1 MKRLNGRFFL
11 YAVLEQPCVQRVFR
25 YIKYG
30 LRGRGSA
37 AIGDSMKHLWLPV
50 MASVGMWG
58 FGSSFAVTWENQ
70 CASNGF
76 TFIKDS
82 EHFEVCKKPTADD
95 GRANNVTISESDAQG
110 ALESLEKVYTFYT
123 DSLGWMLPFP
133 KSPDKKLKSNI
144 YVYENSLMNS
154 LYGGQDYVKGLNNE
168 YGPGMWI
175 GVGSLTDYWGMSH
188 EFAHGLQGVAGWMG
202 NNSHAGWMAESH
214 ANWMAHQYNPNDAH
228 CSEYLI
234 NYPYLYYGSTRD
246 RYCNWQFLEH
256 LKEKFGGGTKGAK
269 EVNRIWMEAIH
280 DGEEGR
286 MEQTPFTAMM
296 MVYDW
301 TLEDLNREFGL
312 FAMKNATLEY
322 APEKKALYRKSYGD
336 YEFSTRRDLSYGDNY
351 RRHTRV
357 TMLNKMIADDEV
369 EGNASS
375 VEGNVGAKSV
385 PARYVVPSY
394 WAPQRWGYN
403 LVRIY
408 PDSVGKVTV
417 KFRGIVQSKKT
428 VDGYKCFGDNTDD
441 YMGKHYDW
449 CNYAPD
455 ALPDPA
461 SQWAFGLVAEGS
473 DGTPRYSDL
482 KIDTAG
488 NISID
493 VKKGDKALWLAVT
506 AAPKEMQ
513 TILWDQFYYSI
524 HRYPYMIEVVN
535 GSPEGYNKDFWKPSG
550 SGYTA
555 HSNGGGLV
563 SGKAKVDATVYVG
576 PNAVVNGGTISG
588 NARIEDFAVVDGGT
602 ISGKAV
608 VRGRA
613 LVSAGT
619 ISDNAI
625 LEEDAWLVSGSI
637 SGNAKV
643 GAISIIVNTTVS
655 DDAQVYGVMWA
666 LNGKK
671 LSGTAQ
677 LRGDLENNF
686 DKEITKGVF
695 YGMVNTDML
704 NNANFGANLTTP
716 PTEATADY
724 SDAKWYAIAE
734 DSNGDSDG
742 AGSEGGEGDNTT
754 IVQTFAP
761 LTTAETQYNVFSVN
775 GKFIGRVSVAK
786 GVFAHIA
793 LKNAGFSPGAYIV
806 RNQNVGKLL
815 IIK

>member
-1 MKRLNGRFFL
+1 MGKLSVKFFL
-11 YAVLEQPCVQRVFR
+11 NVAAV
-25 YIKYG
+25 
-30 LRGRGSA
+30 
-37 AIGDSMKHLWLPV
+37 
-50 MASVGMWG
+50 ASL
-58 FGSSFAVTWENQ
+58 SFAVTWENQ
-70 CASNGF
+70 CQSNGF
-76 TFIKDS
+76 TQIKES
-82 EHFEVCKKPTADD
+82 AHFEVCKKPTTDQGAP
-95 GRANNVTISESDAQG
+95 NNVSIPEADAEGVLQ
-110 ALESLEKVYTFYT
+110 SLEKVFTFYT

-144 YVYENSLMNS
+144 YVFENAVMSS
-154 LYGGQDYVKGLNNE
+154 LYGGQDYVKGLNGE

-175 GVGSLTDYWGMSH
+175 GVGSLKDYWGTSH

-202 NNSHAGWMAESH
+202 NNSHAGWFAESH

-256 LKEKFGGGTKGAK
+256 LKEEFGGGNKGAA
-269 EVNRIWMEAIH
+269 EVNRIWMESIH
-280 DGEEGR
+280 DGEQGR

-301 TLEDLNREFGL
+301 SLEDLNREFGK

-322 APEKKALYRKSYGD
+322 APAKKALYKKSYGD
-336 YEFSTRRDLSYGDNY
+336 YEFKTRRDLSGWDNY

-428 VDGYKCFGDNTDD
+428 VNGYKCFGDNTDD

-461 SQWAFGLVAEGS
+461 SQWAFALVAEGS
-473 DGTPRYSDL
+473 DGTPRYSEL
-482 KIDTAG
+482 VLDTAA
-488 NISID
+488 NISLD
-493 VKKGDKALWLAVT
+493 TKKDDKALWLVVT
-506 AAPKEMQ
+506 AAPKQMQ
-513 TILWDQFYYSI
+513 LILWDQFYYSI
-524 HRYPYMIEVVN
+524 YRYPYMIEVEN

-555 HSNGGGLV
+555 HSNGGGMV
-563 SGKAKVDATVYVG
+563 SSKAKVDATVYVG

-625 LEEDAWLVSGSI
+625 LEDDAWLVSGSI

-643 GAISIIVNTTVS
+643 GAISIIVNSTIA

-666 LNGKK
+666 VTDKK

-677 LRGDLENNF
+677 IRGDLENNF
-686 DKEITKGVF
+686 DREITKGVF

-704 NNANFGANLTTP
+704 NNANFGANLTEP
-716 PTEATADY
+716 PTDATADY
-724 SDAKWYAIAE
+724 ASAKWYAIAE
-734 DSNGDSDG
+734 DSVVDSDP
-742 AGSEGGEGDNTT
+742 GSEGGEGDNTT

-775 GKFIGRVSVAK
+775 GKFLGQVKA
-786 GVFAHIA
+786 
-793 LKNAGFSPGAYIV
+793 KNATEARDMLKTFAAPRGVY
-806 RNQNVGKLL
+806 L
-815 IIK
+815 IQDSQSHKTLKIRL